1 MPYIKSAIKS
11 FELQEYTNKEL
22 IIIYSKSEDGT
33 EEFLKEFYPDI
44 SYLDQNSLN
53 KFGSINLGLKKTS
66 GDIIGLLHADDF
78 FYSENIL
85 KNISEHFDE
94 EVNCIYGDIMFCKKE
109 NINKITRV
117 WKSSNFDRI
126 SLKFGRIP
134 PHTSIF
140 IKKNLIN
147 NIGDYNENFDI
158 SSDYDFILRLFN
170 NEKLKFKKLDNY
182 ITVMRTGG
190 DSTDLRKFI
199 RKFKQDLE
207 ISSKFFKQPYFSVLS
222 KIVSKIGQFKI
233 FKQQLKNNY
242 IDRLNSSL

>member
-1 MPYIKSAIKS
+1 MKD
-11 FELQEYTNKEL
+11 T
-22 IIIYSKSEDGT
+22 
-33 EEFLKEFYPDI
+33 
-44 SYLDQNSLN
+44 
-53 KFGSINLGLKKTS
+53 
-66 GDIIGLLHADDF
+66 
-78 FYSENIL
+78 
-85 KNISEHFDE
+85 
-94 EVNCIYGDIMFCKKE
+94 
-109 NINKITRV
+109 
-117 WKSSNFDRI
+117 
-126 SLKFGRIP
+126 

-207 ISSKFFKQPYFSVLS
+207 ISSNS
-222 KIVSKIGQFKI
+222 
-233 FKQQLKNNY
+233 
-242 IDRLNSSL
+242 LNSPISVFYQNRIENWSVQNF